1 MVKAVAHSSPRP
13 RRSSG
18 WWLFAYRVPAG
29 SSNNRV
35 SVWRELKRLGVYY
48 VQQCVCVAPRLPGM
62 ERAFTDV
69 RERIATLGGSSML
82 FRIPRQSA
90 EEEARLEL
98 GVQALSA
105 AQYAKI
111 VEECERT
118 VLREIASEEA
128 RRRFTFTEAQEID
141 QNLDKVKRWYQR
153 AQEADWCGAFG
164 RDQVDAAIR
173 KAERALAGFY
183 AKVHARSGEDVA
195 TGPRRRRGRRHGR

>member
-1 MVKAVAHSSPRP
+1 MKAIPHSSPRA
-13 RRSSG
+13 RRSPG

-48 VQQCVCVAPRLPGM
+48 VQQCVCVAPRVPGM
-62 ERAFTDV
+62 ERALTDV
-69 RERIATLGGSSML
+69 RERIATLGGSSLL

-90 EEEARLEL
+90 EEEARIER
-98 GVQALSA
+98 GVQALSTE
-105 AQYAKI
+105 QYAKI

-118 VLREIASEEA
+118 VLREIDREEA

-153 AQEADWCGAFG
+153 AQEADWCGAPG
-164 RDQVDAAIR
+164 RDRVDVAIR

-195 TGPRRRRGRRHGR
+195 AGPRGRQARSHGR